1 LPVGVGFG
9 ISTPE
14 QAARVAGFADAVI
27 VGSAIARVVE
37 ECEPDGDLIGEVEG
51 FAGALAEAVRGAR
64 AAGVEEGR

>member
-1 LPVGVGFG
+1 M
-9 ISTPE
+9 
-14 QAARVAGFADAVI
+14 AGFADAVI